1 VAARHHPELT
11 AYLAD
16 LELARAEGRTPDTAD
31 AHFLPELV
39 QGLNAAHPGLKL
51 ERHFFEL
58 GAPESELLAS
68 SLAQRLQQ
76 SLGSGQTWR
85 GVLTDGD
92 HGTALSVQFSG
103 HTPDVSMLLV
113 DSLKWSPGDVD
124 RKRTAWQRT
133 LNTLSAALQ
142 AKMPQL
148 TPPVRLHLA
157 TVVSDVQKSSE
168 GCHIFALSA
177 ALKMASDPAIQALHE
192 RVLFG
197 LLTGRV
203 PPGVN
208 HLDGPRNLPPS
219 MFKHATS
226 KTVLQRY
233 IRVSGERRRAA
244 QARREAGFTG
254 WQRVRADTM
263 ASVNKKGQTLLE
275 RHAAHLVTRA
285 DRTRPGRMLTYSNSY
300 ELKRIDLVRQALA
313 HLTAGLP

>member
-1 VAARHHPELT
+1 MAR
-11 AYLAD
+11 D
-16 LELARAEGRTPDTAD
+16 DGRTPDTAD
-31 AHFLPELV
+31 AMFLPELI

-58 GAPESELLAS
+58 GVPEAELLAS

-76 SLGSGQTWR
+76 SLGSGQAWR

-92 HGTALSVQFSG
+92 HATALSLRFSG
-103 HTPDVSMLLV
+103 HTPDVSLLLV
-113 DSLKWSPGDVD
+113 DSLTWSPGDVE
-124 RKRTAWQRT
+124 RKRTAWQHT
-133 LNTLSAALQ
+133 LDTLSAALQ
-142 AKMPQL
+142 ARSPKP

-157 TVVSDVQKSSE
+157 MVASDVQKSSE
-168 GCHIFALSA
+168 GCNIFALSA

-208 HLDGPRNLPPS
+208 HLDAPRNLPPS
-219 MFKHATS
+219 MLKHATS

-233 IRVSGERRRAA
+233 VQASGERRRAA

-254 WQRVRADTM
+254 WQRVRVDAM
-263 ASVNKKGQTLLE
+263 GPVNKKGQSLLE
-275 RHAAHLVTRA
+275 RHAAHLITRE

-300 ELKRIDLVRQALA
+300 ELKRIDLVRRALA
-313 HLTAGLP
+313 HLTAGLG